1 MNWSMGS
8 DSAQLWV
15 VLLCA
20 VVALAIATGIFFL
33 VSWKRR
39 GIDEDPLPH
48 CNLEERLTQIAQSTM
63 VQAKKSA

>member
-8 DSAQLWV
+8 DSTQVWI
-15 VLLCA
+15 VLLCT

-33 VSWKRR
+33 VAWKRR

-48 CNLEERLTQIAQSTM
+48 CNLEERLSEIAQSTL

>member
-8 DSAQLWV
+8 DSAQGWI
-15 VLLCA
+15 VLLCT

-33 VSWKRR
+33 VTWKKR

-48 CNLEERLTQIAQSTM
+48 CNLEERLTQLAQNTM
-63 VQAKKSA
+63 LEAKKSA

>member
-8 DSAQLWV
+8 DSAQLWI
-15 VLLCA
+15 VLLCT

-33 VSWKRR
+33 VTWKRR
-39 GIDEDPLPH
+39 GIDHDPLPQ

-63 VQAKKSA
+63 LQAKKSA